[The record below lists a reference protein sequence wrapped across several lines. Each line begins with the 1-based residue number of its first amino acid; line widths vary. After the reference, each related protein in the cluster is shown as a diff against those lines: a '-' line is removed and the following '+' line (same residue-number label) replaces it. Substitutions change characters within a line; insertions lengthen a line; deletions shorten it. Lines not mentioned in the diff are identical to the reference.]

1 MCNSLIR
8 STLPASLLTCSFIA
22 FATAP
27 QQTAPQGSAATPNT
41 QAKRA
46 PNLFDELGLTETQRS
61 SVRQLMQQNFQQARP
76 QLETLNQ
83 KRMAFENATPGSS
96 QFQAA
101 ADDLAQP
108 DPR

>member
-1 MCNSLIR
+1 
-8 STLPASLLTCSFIA
+8 
-22 FATAP
+22 
-27 QQTAPQGSAATPNT
+27 
-41 QAKRA
+41 
-46 PNLFDELGLTETQRS
+46 
-61 SVRQLMQQNFQQARP
+61 MQQNFQQARP